1 MEKEYNRKKAIDYAY
16 KWALDRNPKYYNYDN
31 LGGDCTNF
39 VSQCIFEGSKIMNY
53 SKNFGW
59 YYINANNKSPSWTG
73 VEFLY
78 NYLTRNSTLGPIGIK
93 TSKNNV
99 EEGDIIQLSFDNRIF
114 SHSLF
119 ITKIV
124 GESIYVAT
132 HTDDNLNKAL
142 NLYNYKDIRFIH
154 IEKVLV

>member
-1 MEKEYNRKKAIDYAY
+1 
-16 KWALDRNPKYYNYDN
+16 
-31 LGGDCTNF
+31 
-39 VSQCIFEGSKIMNY
+39 MNY

-78 NYLTRNSTLGPIGIK
+78 NYLTRKSTLGPIGIK

>member
-16 KWALDRNPKYYNYDN
+16 KWSLARNPKYYNYDN
-31 LGGDCTNF
+31 LGWDCTNF